1 MHRSVQTVLLIG
13 ERLISSFRG
22 QRTVSPDMSITRSAR
37 TSVDLNRV
45 QPRLSIT
52 RPLMTGNNK
61 LRATDRDQY
70 TGV

>member
-1 MHRSVQTVLLIG
+1 MHRSVQTVLLIR

-22 QRTVSPDMSITRSAR
+22 QRTVSPDMSICPDWRGFEPSAAA
-37 TSVDLNRV
+37 
-45 QPRLSIT
+45 RLSIT
-52 RPLMTGNNK
+52 RPLMTGKNK